1 MRHTK
6 ESRLKLS
13 EAMKKSWA
21 LRRMKEGASRAAR
34 AQREGWT
41 KVGNGAKPS
50 LTSLFSAAVT
60 LSTDDGEKLKQA
72 ICDCAKGETIVA
84 ALESEHSE
92 GDNLHNRM
100 RKELSQFIQN
110 AL

>member
-1 MRHTK
+1 MKSTWSK
-6 ESRLKLS
+6 EARRKLS
-13 EAMKKSWA
+13 ESMKRTWVI
-21 LRRMKEGASRAAR
+21 RRQKEAKARLAEFIPVGRAD
-34 AQREGWT
+34 
-41 KVGNGAKPS
+41 NGAKPS

-84 ALESEHSE
+84 ALEAEQSE
-92 GDNLHNRM
+92 GNNLHNRM
-100 RKELSQFIQN
+100 RKQLTSFIQA